1 MIITCPCNKKKFEV
15 DASLIP
21 DKGRN
26 IQCGACDH
34 IWFFKKDDQIQI
46 KTIPV
51 DYENKEVKYKEESSE
66 IPKKDLKIKIDEVE
80 KIDKIIN
87 KKSKALVEYKKSSF
101 TFLKLLR
108 YIIVFILS
116 VGSLFLVLDTFKIPL
131 SNFFPELE
139 LILFNFYEIFHDI
152 FLFLKDLIR

>member
-26 IQCGACDH
+26 IQCGACGH
-34 IWFFKKDDQIQI
+34 NWFFKKDDQIQI

>member
-26 IQCGACDH
+26 IQCGACGH

-116 VGSLFLVLDTFKIPL
+116 VSSLFLVLDTFKIPL

-152 FLFLKDLIR
+152 FLFLKDLIK

>member
-26 IQCGACDH
+26 IQCGACGH